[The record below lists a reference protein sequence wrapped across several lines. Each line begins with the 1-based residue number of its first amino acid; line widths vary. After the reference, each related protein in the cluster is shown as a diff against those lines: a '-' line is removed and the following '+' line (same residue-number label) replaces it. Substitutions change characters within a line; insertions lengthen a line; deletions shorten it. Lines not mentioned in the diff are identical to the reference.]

1 METNKLYNIAENN
14 GITVDFF
21 DLEQN
26 PAVSLMLGDKG
37 FIAMSKKLCSGS
49 AKERVALAHEIGH
62 HAAGAFYTA
71 DAPVLSRRKKEKI
84 ADRFAIELLV
94 PYGELMS
101 AAADGDQSVSFLA
114 ERFGVT
120 EDFMQKAIRY
130 YLEKMSVR

>member
-1 METNKLYNIAENN
+1 METNKIYNIAENK

-37 FIAMSKKLCSGS
+37 FIALSKKLCSGS
-49 AKERVALAHEIGH
+49 AKERVILAHELGH
-62 HAAGAFYTA
+62 HLAGAFYSE
-71 DAPVLSRRKKEKI
+71 DAPITVRRKKERL
-84 ADRFAIELLV
+84 ADRFAIELLI

-101 AAADGDQSVSFLA
+101 VAADGDQSVSHLA

-120 EDFMQKAIRY
+120 EDFMQKAIKFY
-130 YLEKMSVR
+130 IEKMSVR

>member
-1 METNKLYNIAENN
+1 METNKLYNLAEKQ

-26 PAVSLMLGDKG
+26 PAVSLMLGNKG

-71 DAPVLSRRKKEKI
+71 EASAAQRGKKERL

-94 PYGELMS
+94 PYRELMS

-114 ERFGVT
+114 ERFEVT
-120 EDFMQKAIRY
+120 EDFMRKAIKY
-130 YLEKMSVR
+130 YTEKTA